1 MDSVGD
7 LEISTNVI
15 CEKQCCQIYE
25 TPERLEVKL
34 VKQELPVIEGPRIVN
49 DLNQKNGHY

>member
-34 VKQELPVIEGPRIVN
+34 VKQELPVIEGSRN
-49 DLNQKNGHY
+49 SE